1 MRELSVIYDCS
12 WIIQGHAPFQKVSQV
27 VLRYPSSDSPFG
39 FPLFSPSDKFTI
51 QIPLE
56 IECQK

>member
-12 WIIQGHAPFQKVSQV
+12 WIIQGPAPFRKVSQV